1 VGYINSLGEVLL
13 RYLVSVLLIALFA
26 LPASAGYR
34 EIFEKEFLSQPW
46 SGERLEESACI
57 VCHSSE
63 TMEADLQKIPQEWK
77 TSWHFQNNV
86 SCHDCHGG
94 DHEDASM
101 SMSHQRG
108 FTGSPKYAEV
118 PDFCGK
124 CHIGIL
130 NNYTQ
135 SGHGQ
140 ALLSSGTGPNCV
152 TCHGAHN
159 IQKASIDIIYGRRCT
174 QCHSYE
180 RAKVIKQAL
189 FMTESKMQ
197 AIEGDLRKLKAA
209 GVVLNEGKKTLFR
222 TQAEFRTLFHTVD
235 VSLVNESTDKFTKI
249 LYQLEEEIKS
259 TFDELR
265 FRKNFSAFLSL
276 LFIGIAVV
284 ISILSKTYKD

>member
-1 VGYINSLGEVLL
+1 L
-13 RYLVSVLLIALFA
+13 RYIFSLLIIAAFA
-26 LPASAGYR
+26 LPASAGYK
-34 EIFEKEFLSQPW
+34 EIFEKEFLSKPW
-46 SGERLEESACI
+46 SGERLAESACI
-57 VCHSSE
+57 ECHSSE
-63 TMEADLQKIPQEWK
+63 TMDAELQKIPEEWK

-108 FTGSPKYAEV
+108 FVGSPKYAEV

-130 NNYTQ
+130 NNYLQ
-135 SGHGQ
+135 SGHGK
-140 ALLSSGTGPNCV
+140 ALLTSGTGPNCV
-152 TCHGAHN
+152 TCHGSHD

-189 FMTESKMQ
+189 FLTESKMQ
-197 AIEGDLRKLKAA
+197 AIEADLAKLKAD
-209 GVVLNEGKKTLFR
+209 GVVLNEEEKSLFR

-235 VSLVNESTDKFTKI
+235 VTLVNESTDRFAKG
-249 LYQLEEEIKS
+249 LSQLEEDIKS
-259 TFDELR
+259 RFDELR
-265 FRKNFSAFLSL
+265 FRRNFSAFLSL
-276 LFIGIAVV
+276 LFIVIGIV

>member
-1 VGYINSLGEVLL
+1 MRYIFS
-13 RYLVSVLLIALFA
+13 LLIIAAFA
-26 LPASAGYR
+26 LPASAGYK
-34 EIFEKEFLSQPW
+34 EIFEKEFLSKPW
-46 SGERLEESACI
+46 SGERLAESACI
-57 VCHSSE
+57 ECHSSE
-63 TMEADLQKIPQEWK
+63 TMDAELQKIPEEWK

-108 FTGSPKYAEV
+108 FVGSPKYAEV

-130 NNYTQ
+130 NNYLQ
-135 SGHGQ
+135 SGHGK
-140 ALLSSGTGPNCV
+140 ALLTSGTGPNCV
-152 TCHGAHN
+152 TCHGSHD

-189 FMTESKMQ
+189 FLTESKMQ
-197 AIEGDLRKLKAA
+197 AIEADLAKLKAD
-209 GVVLNEGKKTLFR
+209 GVVLNEEEKSLFR

-235 VSLVNESTDKFTKI
+235 VTLVNESTDRFAKG
-249 LYQLEEEIKS
+249 LSQLEEDIKS
-259 TFDELR
+259 RFDELR
-265 FRKNFSAFLSL
+265 FRRNFSAFLSL
-276 LFIGIAVV
+276 LFIVIGIV

>member
-1 VGYINSLGEVLL
+1 L
-13 RYLVSVLLIALFA
+13 RYLFSALIIVAFV
-26 LPASAGYR
+26 LPASAGYK

-46 SGERLEESACI
+46 SGERLAESACI
-57 VCHSSE
+57 GCHSSE
-63 TMEADLQKIPQEWK
+63 TMDADLQKIPQEWK

-94 DHEDASM
+94 DPEDASM

-108 FTGSPKYAEV
+108 FAGSPKYAEV

-130 NNYTQ
+130 NNYLQ
-135 SGHGQ
+135 SGHGK

-152 TCHGAHN
+152 TCHGSHN
-159 IQKASIDIIYGRRCT
+159 IQKANIDIIYGRRCT

-189 FMTESKMQ
+189 FLTESKMQ
-197 AIEGDLRKLKAA
+197 AIEDDFRKLKAD
-209 GVVLNEGKKTLFR
+209 GVVLSEEGKTLFR
-222 TQAEFRTLFHTVD
+222 TQAEFRALFHTVD
-235 VSLVNESTDKFTKI
+235 VSLVNESTDKFAKI
-249 LYQLEEEIKS
+249 LTQLEKEIKS

-265 FRKNFSAFLSL
+265 FRRNFSAFLSL
-276 LFIGIAVV
+276 LFIGIGVV
-284 ISILSKTYKD
+284 ISVLSKTYKDKD

>member
-1 VGYINSLGEVLL
+1 L
-13 RYLVSVLLIALFA
+13 RYLFSVLIIVAFV
-26 LPASAGYR
+26 LPASADYK

-46 SGERLEESACI
+46 SGERLAESACI
-57 VCHSSE
+57 ECHSSE
-63 TMEADLQKIPQEWK
+63 TMDPELQKIPQEWK

-108 FTGSPKYAEV
+108 FVGSPKYAEV

-130 NNYTQ
+130 NNYLQ
-135 SGHGQ
+135 SGHGK

-152 TCHGAHN
+152 TCHGSHS
-159 IQKASIDIIYGRRCT
+159 IQKANIDIIYGRRCT

-189 FMTESKMQ
+189 FLTESKMQ
-197 AIEGDLRKLKAA
+197 AIEDDFRKLKSD
-209 GVVLNEGKKTLFR
+209 GVVLNEEEKTLFR

-235 VSLVNESTDKFTKI
+235 VSLVNESTDKFAKI
-249 LYQLEEEIKS
+249 LTRLDEDIKS

-265 FRKNFSAFLSL
+265 FRRNFSGFLSL
-276 LFIGIAVV
+276 LFIGIGVV